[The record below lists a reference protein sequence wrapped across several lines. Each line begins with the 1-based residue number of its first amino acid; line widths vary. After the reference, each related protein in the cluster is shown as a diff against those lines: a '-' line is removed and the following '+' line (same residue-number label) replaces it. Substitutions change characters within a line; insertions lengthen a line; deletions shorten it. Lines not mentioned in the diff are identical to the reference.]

1 MVKPQQERT
10 ERSPHEKGITM
21 FNTMTRTRRLIA
33 AGAAA
38 LALTTVGTSL
48 DSSGSTSAAS
58 YTTANTGQTSSGAW
72 LQSHGICGF
81 GQFNFTVKAVGFER
95 LQFGIT
101 STAGTVWSS
110 SYPIGQNYYVRHQV
124 WGPKGHRYYVRG
136 WDWTTAGWKSV
147 TVLTSFFYPDS
158 GMVLNGC

>member
-1 MVKPQQERT
+1 
-10 ERSPHEKGITM
+10 M

-48 DSSGSTSAAS
+48 DSSGSASAAS
-58 YTTANTGQTSSGAW
+58 YTTGNTGQTSSGAW
-72 LQSHGICGF
+72 LQSHGICGY

-124 WGPKGHRYYVRG
+124 WGPKGYRYYVRG
-136 WDWTTAGWKSV
+136 WDWTTAGWKSA

-158 GMVLNGC
+158 GMVLDGC